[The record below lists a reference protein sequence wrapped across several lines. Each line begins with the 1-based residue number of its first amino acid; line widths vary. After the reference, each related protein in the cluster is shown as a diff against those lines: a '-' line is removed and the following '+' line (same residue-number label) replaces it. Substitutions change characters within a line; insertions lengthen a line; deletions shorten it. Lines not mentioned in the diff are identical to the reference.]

1 MRATTVLAQFAAT
14 TPSAIIP
21 EEARAAARRHLL
33 DCAGVALAASVE
45 PPGRMVAEVVREA
58 GGAPEARLLG
68 SGVPTSVLQSAWGN
82 GALAHLLDYD
92 DTGFSHPTACILPA
106 ALAVAERRHASG
118 QELVAALVVGFEVF
132 ERLAVSARPHEPALR
147 ARGYHPTSIYGC
159 PAAAAAAGRL
169 LGLDAGQMGVALGL
183 AAANA
188 GGLTQHFGTWGKGV
202 HAGNAARAGV
212 TGALL
217 AAKGYWCDGEVL
229 EGPYGFFNAIH
240 GQGNYDLSRID
251 DRLGQQWAI
260 VEPGLTIK
268 RYPACGGV
276 LRAVDAALALREEHH
291 ITFEQVERIEVETHP
306 DLLNTV
312 RFVAPSEGF
321 RGKFSLDY
329 CVAAAVLDGRVDL
342 DSFTDAYAQSPRM
355 RDALARVKVVQHP
368 EWGGNWFAR
377 RQNPVTIHLRDGG
390 SVRKEVEHP
399 RGSPG
404 NPMTRDER
412 LGKYRG
418 CAGRALPGPQVERS
432 IALLE
437 GVEKVD
443 DVRALVDTL
452 VAAPAPVR

>member
-1 MRATTVLAQFAAT
+1 
-14 TPSAIIP
+14 
-21 EEARAAARRHLL
+21 
-33 DCAGVALAASVE
+33 
-45 PPGRMVAEVVREA
+45 
-58 GGAPEARLLG
+58 
-68 SGVPTSVLQSAWGN
+68 
-82 GALAHLLDYD
+82 
-92 DTGFSHPTACILPA
+92 
-106 ALAVAERRHASG
+106 
-118 QELVAALVVGFEVF
+118 VF

-147 ARGYHPTSIYGC
+147 ARGYHPTSITVAPTRGRR
-159 PAAAAAAGRL
+159 GRL

-202 HAGNAARAGV
+202 HAGNAARAGI

-217 AAKGYWCDGEVL
+217 AAKGYWCDDEVL
-229 EGPYGFFNAIH
+229 EGPYGFFSAIH
-240 GQGNYDLSRID
+240 GQGNYDLGRID

-276 LRAVDAALALREEHH
+276 LRAVDAALALREEHR
-291 ITFEQVERIEVETHP
+291 IAFERVERIEVETHP

-355 RDALARVKVVQHP
+355 RQALAMVKVVQRP
-368 EWGGNWFAR
+368 EWGGSWFAR
-377 RQNPVTIHLRDGG
+377 RQNPVTIHFRDGG

-399 RGSPG
+399 RGSPR
-404 NPMTRDER
+404 NPMTRDEW

-418 CAGRALPGPQVERS
+418 CAGARAAFPASGALHRPAGRGGEGGRRACARGRPRRRPRPRALGGAVGVERS
-432 IALLE
+432 VSNASSLHHGFGLR
-437 GVEKVD
+437 
-443 DVRALVDTL
+443 RAAAWPRLPLGLV
-452 VAAPAPVR
+452 